1 MRGKLE
7 AGVLEAINRLDNAAA
22 PSSSDRY
29 ASLLRQCGKARAL
42 ALGRR
47 VHADMARWG
56 VGQGPFLS
64 NFLIQMYGSCGSIE
78 EACAVFERMPHKE
91 PHTWNFMI
99 QAYAQ
104 NGHPQQS
111 WKTFHAMQGRGI
123 VSWNLLIAALIKN
136 NLVHEARQT
145 LDRMPVRDTVSWNA
159 IITANAQSGQILEAR
174 RVFDE
179 TRDRSVVTWNVMIHA
194 YAQDGDLDRAREMF
208 EWMPE
213 KDAASWN
220 GLIEGYA
227 RSGNLEEAR
236 KVFDE
241 MPEKSTLSW
250 NTIIAAYA
258 QRQGYLEQAKDLF
271 DRAPNPDAFTWN
283 TMLSAYAANGYLYE
297 ACKIFEGNLTGD
309 PVSWNAMVAANA
321 ENGHLEEAWRLFVQM
336 PKRDEVSWNTVVSAY
351 GQDENISH
359 ARKIFKKMPQWNTV
373 SFNGFLQGL
382 SQQCTK
388 AGVTAMD
395 ETKEVFA
402 AMPRRDVIS
411 WTVFMSAFFHSRDPT
426 QAAKI
431 FDKMPLRS
439 SITFTAMIT
448 GYAQLGHLL
457 QARKTFDQM
466 PLKNTHAA
474 NAMLQ
479 AYALNGRIADA
490 TAVFATIR
498 DRDTFSWNLLITA
511 NAQAGDVAHAEKLF
525 HSMPRPDVVSR
536 NTMIMAYSQQP
547 SLLDRARSLFD
558 STASKNVVTWNCM
571 LAGYVEHDRDG
582 DALRLFAAMEQQQ
595 SYGCRPNRVT
605 FVIALDACA
614 RLAALTQ
621 GQRIHSTLAA
631 IDSELASDVV
641 LNTALINLYAK
652 CGRLEQSKS
661 VFDAMAR
668 HDTVSWTAMLAA
680 YAQNGHPGVADELFL
695 VMCLEGVGLDDV
707 TLVSLLV
714 ACSHGGTLRRGRES
728 FLLARGEF
736 GIVPTMEHFL
746 CMVDLLGRAGQ
757 TQQAEEL
764 IQTMPFDTDAIAM
777 PWMSLLAACKSHR
790 DEERGARAAERLFVL
805 DPHGAAPYLL
815 LSSIYAASGKKDKVA
830 ELRKM
835 MELRGVKKEPGYS
848 SIEID
853 GALHVFVAGDKTH
866 PLQDHI
872 HAELQMIESKL
883 GIHGVQEE
891 MVAHHSEKL
900 AMAFGLIATPPGT
913 PLLVTKNLRVCVECH
928 TTIKLVSRMVGRR
941 IVVRDS
947 ARFHHCEDGVCSCGD
962 YW

>member
-56 VGQGPFLS
+56 VGQGPFLA

-136 NLVHEARQT
+136 NL
-145 LDRMPVRDTVSWNA
+145 
-159 IITANAQSGQILEAR
+159 
-174 RVFDE
+174 
-179 TRDRSVVTWNVMIHA
+179 
-194 YAQDGDLDRAREMF
+194 
-208 EWMPE
+208 
-213 KDAASWN
+213 
-220 GLIEGYA
+220 
-227 RSGNLEEAR
+227 
-236 KVFDE
+236 
-241 MPEKSTLSW
+241 
-250 NTIIAAYA
+250 
-258 QRQGYLEQAKDLF
+258 
-271 DRAPNPDAFTWN
+271 
-283 TMLSAYAANGYLYE
+283 
-297 ACKIFEGNLTGD
+297 
-309 PVSWNAMVAANA
+309 
-321 ENGHLEEAWRLFVQM
+321 
-336 PKRDEVSWNTVVSAY
+336 
-351 GQDENISH
+351 
-359 ARKIFKKMPQWNTV
+359 
-373 SFNGFLQGL
+373 
-382 SQQCTK
+382 
-388 AGVTAMD
+388 
-395 ETKEVFA
+395 
-402 AMPRRDVIS
+402 
-411 WTVFMSAFFHSRDPT
+411 
-426 QAAKI
+426 
-431 FDKMPLRS
+431 
-439 SITFTAMIT
+439 
-448 GYAQLGHLL
+448 
-457 QARKTFDQM
+457 
-466 PLKNTHAA
+466 
-474 NAMLQ
+474 
-479 AYALNGRIADA
+479 
-490 TAVFATIR
+490 
-498 DRDTFSWNLLITA
+498 
-511 NAQAGDVAHAEKLF
+511 
-525 HSMPRPDVVSR
+525 
-536 NTMIMAYSQQP
+536 
-547 SLLDRARSLFD
+547 
-558 STASKNVVTWNCM
+558 
-571 LAGYVEHDRDG
+571 HDRDG

-830 ELRKM
+830 ELRKL

-872 HAELQMIESKL
+872 HAELQMLESKL

-900 AMAFGLIATPPGT
+900 AMAFGLIATPPRT

-928 TTIKLVSRMVGRR
+928 TTIKLVSRIVGRR